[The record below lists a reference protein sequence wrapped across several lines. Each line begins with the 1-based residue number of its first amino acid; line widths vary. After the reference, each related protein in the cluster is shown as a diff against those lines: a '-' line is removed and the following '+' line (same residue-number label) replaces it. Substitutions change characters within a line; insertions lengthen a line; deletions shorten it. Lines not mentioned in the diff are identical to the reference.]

1 MKIHKCRSCNNNK
14 LKKIFN
20 LGNQKLTGF
29 FLDHKNQN
37 IPSGSLSMVFCEK
50 CKLLQLENSFEAEVM
65 YGQNYGYMSSL
76 NKSMLMHLKNKSL
89 KLKKIANLKSKDLVI
104 DIGSN
109 DGSFLSFFEN
119 RYKLIGVDP
128 TIKKLKKFYRKD
140 IIKIDNFFQKEYIK
154 KHSNKNAKLI
164 TSISMF
170 YDLENPQGFSNEV
183 YDILE
188 DDGIWHV
195 EQSYMPMMLKHNSYD
210 TICHEHLEYYSL
222 TSIKNIFDKT
232 GFKIIDLEFNNI
244 NGGSFALT
252 LAKKKSKKYQETS
265 KLINWLLKKEDIFN
279 YNHPKTFYQF
289 FENVK
294 KHKKVLRDLLLNLK
308 DMKKKVLGYGA
319 STKGN
324 VILQYCKIDSSLLSY
339 VGEVNKYKFN
349 KFTPG
354 SKIKIISENNAKLMQ
369 PDYFLVLPWHFKNF
383 IINKEKNFLSKKR
396 RLIFPL
402 PDIEII

>member
-1 MKIHKCRSCNNNK
+1 MKIYKCRSCNSNK

-29 FLDHKNQN
+29 FLNHKNQD
-37 IPSGSLSMVFCEK
+37 IPSGSLSMIFCEN
-50 CKLLQLENSFEAEVM
+50 CKLLQLENSFDPTVM

-76 NKSMLMHLKNKSL
+76 NKSMLNHLKNKSL
-89 KLKKIANLKSKDLVI
+89 KLKKIASLNNKDLII

-109 DGSFLSFFEN
+109 DGSFLGFFEKK
-119 RYKLIGVDP
+119 YKLIGVDP

-140 IIKIDNFFQKEYIK
+140 IIKIDNFFNK
-154 KHSNKNAKLI
+154 KFIRNHSNKNAKII

-170 YDLENPQGFSNEV
+170 YDLENPLRFSQEV
-183 YDILE
+183 YEVLH
-188 DDGIWHV
+188 DDGIWHL

-222 TSIKNIFDKT
+222 TSIKNIFDKA

-244 NGGSFALT
+244 NGGSFAIT
-252 LAKKKSKKYQETS
+252 LAKKKSKKYTEIS

-279 YNHPKTFYQF
+279 YNHPKTFHHF
-289 FENVK
+289 FENVQ
-294 KHKKVLRDLLLNLK
+294 KHKKILRDLLLNLK
-308 DMKKKVLGYGA
+308 DMKKNVMGYGA

-324 VILQYCKIDSSLLSY
+324 VILQYCNINSSLIPY

-354 SKIKIISENNAKLMQ
+354 SKIKIISENKARSLK
-369 PDYFLVLPWHFKNF
+369 PDYFLVLPWHFKSF
-383 IINKEKNFLSKKR
+383 IINKEKEFLSKKGK
-396 RLIFPL
+396 LIFPL

>member
-1 MKIHKCRSCNNNK
+1 MKIHKCRSCNGNK

-29 FLDHKNQN
+29 FLDHRNQD
-37 IPSGSLSMVFCEK
+37 IPSGSLSMVFCES
-50 CKLLQLENSFEAEVM
+50 CKLLQLENSLEPTVM

-76 NKSMLMHLKNKSL
+76 NKSMLTHLKSKSH
-89 KLKKIANLKSKDLVI
+89 KLKKIANLKSGDLII

-109 DGSFLSFFEN
+109 DGSFLGFFEKK
-119 RYKLIGVDP
+119 YKLIGIDP

-140 IIKIDNFFQKEYIK
+140 IVKIDNFFEK
-154 KHSNKNAKLI
+154 KLIRNHTNKNAKII

-170 YDLENPQGFSNEV
+170 YDLENPQRFSQEV
-183 YDILE
+183 YDVLQ
-188 DDGIWHV
+188 DDGIWHL

-222 TSIKNIFDKT
+222 TTIKNIFDKS

-244 NGGSFALT
+244 NGGSFAIT
-252 LAKKKSKKYQETS
+252 LAKKKSKNYTENS
-265 KLINWLLKKEDIFN
+265 KLVNWLLKKEDIFN
-279 YNHPKTFYQF
+279 YNHPKSFQDF
-289 FENVK
+289 FENVQ
-294 KHKKVLRDLLLNLK
+294 KHKKILRDLLLNLK
-308 DMKKKVLGYGA
+308 DMKKNVIGYGA

-324 VILQYCKIDSSLLSY
+324 VILQYCNINSNLISY

-354 SKIKIISENNAKLMQ
+354 SKIKIISESKARLLK
-369 PDYFLVLPWHFKNF
+369 PDYFLVLPWHFKSF
-383 IINKEKNFLSKKR
+383 IINKEKDFLSKKG